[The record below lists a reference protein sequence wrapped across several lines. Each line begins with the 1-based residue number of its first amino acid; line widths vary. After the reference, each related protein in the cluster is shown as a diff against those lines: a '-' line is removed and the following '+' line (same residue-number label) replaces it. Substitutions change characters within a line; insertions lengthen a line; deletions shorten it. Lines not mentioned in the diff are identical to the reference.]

1 MDNAIKPNEPEATA
15 SMPMLPEPALPGG
28 FALVIDHF
36 ISEITDC
43 TQQQKTSP
51 PSLSISTGFPWL
63 PFSVTFTKYVSICA
77 SAVSQIISQKPV
89 KQTIGKRC
97 HHIKH
102 DAKTDYFSNDR
113 PYHIGQPA

>member
-51 PSLSISTGFPWL
+51 RPFPSLSASLFRDVYKVCIHLRLSRFTNNIPKTG
-63 PFSVTFTKYVSICA
+63 
-77 SAVSQIISQKPV
+77 
-89 KQTIGKRC
+89 
-97 HHIKH
+97 
-102 DAKTDYFSNDR
+102 
-113 PYHIGQPA
+113 